1 LRLLGIPEIYS
12 KDGYVVVKPLVK
24 NVLECLGSLV
34 FNNSGRRVGIVTDI
48 IGRIDDPRVI
58 VKLDNKDL
66 GEFLVSRRERLYFA
80 KKVRKEKR

>member
-1 LRLLGIPEIYS
+1 MRLLGIPEIYS

-80 KKVRKEKR
+80 KKVRREKR

>member
-24 NVLECLGSLV
+24 NVLKCLGSLV

-66 GEFLVSRRERLYFA
+66 GEFLVSRRERLYFV
-80 KKVRKEKR
+80 KKVRREKR

>member
-12 KDGYVVVKPLVK
+12 KDGYVVVKPLIK

-80 KKVRKEKR
+80 KKVRREKR

>member
-1 LRLLGIPEIYS
+1 MRLLGIPEIYS

-24 NVLECLGSLV
+24 NVLKCLGSLV